1 MADEGAVDMDE
12 PRDPGPEQTTPPDDP
27 ACTCGSHDHPPL
39 RIGDR
44 LSPSGGTIGPVYV
57 CPAESP
63 VGLRGVL

>member
-1 MADEGAVDMDE
+1 MDEGTDT
-12 PRDPGPEQTTPPDDP
+12 GPDRQTTPPDEP
-27 ACTCGSHDHPPL
+27 CPCGSHEHEPM

-44 LSPSGGTIGPVYV
+44 LSPSGSTIGPVYV

>member
-1 MADEGAVDMDE
+1 MDEGTDT
-12 PRDPGPEQTTPPDDP
+12 GPDRQATSPDGP
-27 ACTCGSHDHPPL
+27 CPCGSRDHEPL

-44 LSPSGGTIGPVYV
+44 LSPSGSTIGPVYV

>member
-1 MADEGAVDMDE
+1 MDEG
-12 PRDPGPEQTTPPDDP
+12 RDPTAEQTTPPEP
-27 ACTCGSHDHPPL
+27 ACPCGSRGHEPL

-44 LSPSGGTIGPVYV
+44 LSPSGSTIGPVYV